1 MLVAYLCGALVA
13 AMGAL
18 AATRSSHQ
26 RTASPLTRV
35 APAVLVG
42 LLWPVVVVG
51 AVQAIGIA
59 LLVGRM
65 KTAPDVR
72 ADEELLTTGA
82 SAQATTK

>member
-26 RTASPLTRV
+26 PTASLLARV

-42 LLWPVVVVG
+42 LLGPVVVVG
-51 AVQAIGIA
+51 ALQAIGIA

-65 KTAPDVR
+65 STAPNVR
-72 ADEELLTTGA
+72 VDEELLTTE
-82 SAQATTK
+82 QC